1 MTHKSRVLEQSEQST
16 FFNVIPSHRDERDW
30 NAEPLY
36 DDVTSIPK
44 NLDWRTH
51 LQKVRNQGLQGTSLA
66 CVGTSI
72 VEWYSRKIKKEHFLA
87 SPQFIHNNRPNMK
100 QTLMCGRDLMEIL
113 KTHGCCKEESYQ
125 YGNKDATETK
135 VYNEAQHNKIDGY
148 ARIRTMDTL
157 KKALIVNGPCLV
169 CFPVYNHTTKLWKQR
184 QEEEKLGC
192 HAMAIVGYNRYGFI
206 ARNSWGEHWNKRGY
220 CVYPYED
227 WGCHDEIWTVV
238 NEDNIKKW
246 KLRIR
251 NTVVK
256 RVSSLVRP
264 SEEMTP
270 LKIKKENNKETIP
283 GARDKVS
290 SSQKVIK
297 RDSKG
302 TLQDV
307 AHEYQEF
314 DNKEKVGGT
323 NDMKKSFFSSMF
335 GKRSLPLP
343 ETPKEDK
350 EQEKKEQ
357 EKKEQEK
364 KEQEK
369 KEQEKKE
376 QETTEQDTTEEK
388 KEEEKKEN

>member
-1 MTHKSRVLEQSEQST
+1 MAHKSRILEQSEQST
-16 FFNVIPSHRDERDW
+16 FFNVIPSSRDERDW
-30 NAEPLY
+30 TAEPLY

-44 NLDWRTH
+44 KLDWRTH

-72 VEWYSRKIKKEHFLA
+72 VEWYSRKIQKEPILA
-87 SPQFIHNNRPNMK
+87 SPQFIYNNRPNK
-100 QTLMCGRDLMEIL
+100 EQTLMCGRDLMEVL
-113 KTHGCCKEESYQ
+113 RKNGCCKEESYI
-125 YGNKDATETK
+125 YGSKDVIPPEIYTGALK
-135 VYNEAQHNKIDGY
+135 HKIDGY

-206 ARNSWGEHWNKRGY
+206 ARNSWGEHWSKQGY
-220 CVYPYED
+220 CIYPYED

-251 NTVVK
+251 NTLVK
-256 RVSSLVRP
+256 RIGSLVSS
-264 SEEMTP
+264 SEEMKP
-270 LKIKKENNKETIP
+270 VKVKKERNENMPK
-283 GARDKVS
+283 ARKKVS
-290 SSQKVIK
+290 SSQEMTK

-307 AHEYQEF
+307 AHEYQEY

-335 GKRSLPLP
+335 GKRPIP
-343 ETPKEDK
+343 ETPKEELD
-350 EQEKKEQ
+350 EKKE
-357 EKKEQEK
+357 EINEENKEEAS
-364 KEQEK
+364 
-369 KEQEKKE
+369 
-376 QETTEQDTTEEK
+376 EEVVEEVT
-388 KEEEKKEN
+388 EEEKKED

>member
-1 MTHKSRVLEQSEQST
+1 MAHKSRILEQSEQST
-16 FFNVIPSHRDERDW
+16 FFNVIPSSRDERDW

-44 NLDWRTH
+44 KLDWRTH

-72 VEWYSRKIKKEHFLA
+72 VEWYSRKIQKEPILA
-87 SPQFIHNNRPNMK
+87 SPQFIYNNRPNK
-100 QTLMCGRDLMEIL
+100 EQTLMCGRDLMEVL
-113 KTHGCCKEESYQ
+113 RKNGCCKEESYI
-125 YGNKDATETK
+125 YGSKDDIPPEIYTEALK
-135 VYNEAQHNKIDGY
+135 HKIDGY

-206 ARNSWGEHWNKRGY
+206 ARNSWGEHWSKQGY
-220 CVYPYED
+220 CIYPYED

-251 NTVVK
+251 NTLVK
-256 RVSSLVRP
+256 RIGSLVSS
-264 SEEMTP
+264 SEEMKP
-270 LKIKKENNKETIP
+270 VKVKKERNENMPK
-283 GARDKVS
+283 AREKVS
-290 SSQKVIK
+290 SSQEMTK

-307 AHEYQEF
+307 AHEYQEY

-335 GKRSLPLP
+335 GKRPIP
-343 ETPKEDK
+343 ETPKE
-350 EQEKKEQ
+350 ELAEKKE
-357 EKKEQEK
+357 EINEENKEEAS
-364 KEQEK
+364 
-369 KEQEKKE
+369 
-376 QETTEQDTTEEK
+376 EEVVEEVT
-388 KEEEKKEN
+388 EEEKKED

>member
-44 NLDWRTH
+44 RLDWRTH

-72 VEWYSRKIKKEHFLA
+72 VEWYSRKIQKEPILA
-87 SPQFIHNNRPNMK
+87 SPQFIYNNRPNK
-100 QTLMCGRDLMEIL
+100 EHTLMCGRDLMEIL
-113 KTHGCCKEESYQ
+113 KTHGCCKEESYK
-125 YGNKDATETK
+125 YGNKDEIETK
-135 VYNEAQHNKIDGY
+135 VYDESMQNRIDGY

-192 HAMAIVGYNRYGFI
+192 HAMAIVGYNRSGFI
-206 ARNSWGEHWNKRGY
+206 ARNSWGEHWNNRGY
-220 CVYPYED
+220 CIYPYED

-256 RVSSLVRP
+256 RVSSLVRAN
-264 SEEMTP
+264 EEMKP
-270 LKIKKENNKETIP
+270 VKVKKEKNKEKIP
-283 GARDKVS
+283 DAREKVS
-290 SSQKVIK
+290 SSQKVTK

-307 AHEYQEF
+307 AHEYQEY

-335 GKRSLPLP
+335 GKRPIP
-343 ETPKEDK
+343 DTPKEEK
-350 EQEKKEQ
+350 EEVKKEENTSE
-357 EKKEQEK
+357 EK
-364 KEQEK
+364 
-369 KEQEKKE
+369 
-376 QETTEQDTTEEK
+376 TEEVVEESTEEAT
-388 KEEEKKEN
+388 EEEKKED